1 MGIASN
7 FLKLLAGGFT
17 MGWGPCLAYTAPLLL
32 PYIGGTK
39 TSWRAGLRMGLMFS
53 LGRLLALAILGAVV
67 TFAFESINRFFPPHR
82 SGYLYLGMALFMVTL
97 GVLIVLGKGFSVSL
111 GSWGRKD
118 ILDGGS
124 ESMLFLGFLIGISPC
139 APLVAVL
146 TYIACIAGNI
156 VLGILYALS
165 FGIGAACSPI
175 LLGAL
180 VGILPERIFR
190 RAKLRRV
197 FQVVCGSV
205 LILFGLQLIYYV
217 RSLLS

>member
-1 MGIASN
+1 
-7 FLKLLAGGFT
+7 

-39 TSWRAGLRMGLMFS
+39 INWRAGLRIGLMFS

-82 SGYLYLGMALFMVTL
+82 SGYLYLGTALFMVTL
-97 GVLIVLGKGFSVSL
+97 GVLIVLGKGFRLSL
-111 GSWGRKD
+111 GSLGKKNIVDRD
-118 ILDGGS
+118 T

-146 TYIACIAGNI
+146 TYIACVAENI
-156 VLGILYALS
+156 VSGILYALS
-165 FGIGAACSPI
+165 FGIGAAFPPI
-175 LLGAL
+175 VLGAL
-180 VGILPERIFR
+180 VGIFPQKLLRT
-190 RAKLRRV
+190 AKLRRG
-197 FQVVCGSV
+197 FQVVCGVV

-217 RSLLS
+217 RNLLS